1 MTPEEAKKQ
10 LADNGYVVIPDVLT
24 PEEVETAKKL
34 HDEWRVSIPNH
45 DRTHT
50 AVDPHGIYKFHEA
63 GHQRH
68 AWFIRTNPRVQSYFK
83 ALWQTEDLISSFDG
97 SCYISK
103 NLGKKDNVWTHTD
116 QAPASKGLK
125 CYQGLVALTSNK
137 ERTLVVYKKSHLEH
151 EKYFQRMNN
160 TSKQNWQKIDIKTV
174 REMECGRLAL
184 EIPAGALVLWD
195 SRTFHQNQYGAPDSE
210 ERVVQYVC
218 FFPKSHPSNTKS
230 IQNKRK
236 KYFLE
241 RRTTSHWPAPIYV
254 NGKQPQTYG
263 DTSKQIDYTA
273 LTPPQLD
280 DLMEEI
286 EKLL

>member
-1 MTPEEAKKQ
+1 MQVITHNPVLSTPTIKTSASGQAKPTEVWTPEEAKKQ
-10 LADNGYVVIPDVLT
+10 LAENGYVVIPDVLT

-116 QAPASKGLK
+116 QSPRRTMSTA
-125 CYQGLVALTSNK
+125 ALT
-137 ERTLVVYKKSHLEH
+137 
-151 EKYFQRMNN
+151 
-160 TSKQNWQKIDIKTV
+160 KT
-174 REMECGRLAL
+174 
-184 EIPAGALVLWD
+184 W
-195 SRTFHQNQYGAPDSE
+195 
-210 ERVVQYVC
+210 
-218 FFPKSHPSNTKS
+218 
-230 IQNKRK
+230 
-236 KYFLE
+236 
-241 RRTTSHWPAPIYV
+241 
-254 NGKQPQTYG
+254 
-263 DTSKQIDYTA
+263 
-273 LTPPQLD
+273 
-280 DLMEEI
+280 
-286 EKLL
+286 